1 MKRVFN
7 MHCRYYCI
15 VCSMLI
21 LAGCSKKGEA
31 VKGQA
36 NFVPDGVTV
45 NNVTYTNY
53 IHSVLKNNCSTCH
66 GKDGSAPQ
74 YWFNTNTYEN
84 AAQYSTRI
92 METIVEN
99 SMPPSPRKPFS
110 EEDKELFKAWVNR
123 GSPE

>member
-1 MKRVFN
+1 
-7 MHCRYYCI
+7 MHCGFYCI
-15 VCSMLI
+15 ICSMLL
-21 LAGCSKKGEA
+21 LAGCSKKGDP

-45 NNVTYTNY
+45 TNVTYTNY
-53 IHSVLKNNCSTCH
+53 ISHVLKNNCSTCH

-74 YWFNTNTYEN
+74 YWFNTNSYEN
-84 AAQYSTRI
+84 AVKYGTRI

-99 SMPPSPRKPFS
+99 SMPPPPRKPFS
-110 EEDKELFKAWVNR
+110 EVDKELFKAWVNR